1 MLKLEF
7 LNVTEVGCCLSRLG
21 LLILQM
27 MKVRL
32 QQPSG
37 KELAPFN
44 PIHPPAAIT
53 QVMLLANPLK
63 VGPSFFVFVLG
74 GRFSLLPATTDYV
87 SLPDN
92 LLGVFGL
99 SQLLRTTR

>member
-1 MLKLEF
+1 
-7 LNVTEVGCCLSRLG
+7 
-21 LLILQM
+21 M

-37 KELAPFN
+37 RELAPFN

-63 VGPSFFVFVLG
+63 VGLAFFVFFFFG
-74 GRFSLLPATTDYV
+74 GVGGNA
-87 SLPDN
+87 
-92 LLGVFGL
+92 L
-99 SQLLRTTR
+99 S